1 LSTRGLGS
9 SPTNTKK
16 QATVIEPRVWNKMS
30 GAIRRIKRLGL
41 APTDGLRIFGGAPVF
56 RSLIEPSFVDP
67 FATAMT
73 NLTFSLG
80 LRGRQAQLPPAAQV
94 AISPAKAIGWATDY
108 FPRAWWTIFKL
119 A

>member
-1 LSTRGLGS
+1 
-9 SPTNTKK
+9 
-16 QATVIEPRVWNKMS
+16 MS

-73 NLTFSLG
+73 NLKFSLG
-80 LRGRQAQLPPAAQV
+80 P
-94 AISPAKAIGWATDY
+94 
-108 FPRAWWTIFKL
+108 
-119 A
+119 